1 LIAIGLKLAIE
12 LHWPVH
18 FPGHEALKPIGMIL
32 VLATALLP
40 AIMATCNALIFQT
53 QCEQLADREREL
65 ADTFNAHLA
74 RSKELQSQ
82 IDSGQVNAPIA
93 AAVLVEAER
102 SAAVLAEEVAEWAV
116 MSKQRAK
123 DV

>member
-1 LIAIGLKLAIE
+1 
-12 LHWPVH
+12 
-18 FPGHEALKPIGMIL
+18 
-32 VLATALLP
+32 
-40 AIMATCNALIFQT
+40 MATFNALIFQT
-53 QCEQLADREREL
+53 QCEQLSEREREL
-65 ADTFNAHLA
+65 ADTFNAHLT
-74 RSKELQSQ
+74 RSAELQSQ
-82 IDSGQVNAPIA
+82 IAKGQVNAPIA